1 MQCFFALTSKD
12 LQVGIMPHKG
22 DLTRSGRIIAA
33 GSELFFFCRS
43 LLVFTLHGV
52 HSFISLL

>member
-1 MQCFFALTSKD
+1 MQCVFCTHFKRFAGGD
-12 LQVGIMPHKG
+12 YAPQG

-33 GSELFFFCRS
+33 GSELFFFYRS